1 MPDHQTLEQAL
12 VAAQTEMPAVEPDS
26 VNPHFRSRYVSL
38 DHLIAKTRPVL
49 NRHGLAVTQEPT
61 HIEGEPAL
69 RTTVVHVSGES
80 RSSVMPLLLTKR
92 DSQGVGGALT
102 YSRRY
107 AWAALL
113 GVSADED
120 DDGNQVSSGP
130 PPADPPAAAPATT
143 RATAGA
149 ASQYAFKTGK
159 YAGQMFSDV
168 PSAYLAWYLEKGP
181 LQAVKAEIL
190 DYQAQGKTAPAPD
203 DDIPF

>member
-130 PPADPPAAAPATT
+130 PAAAAAPVPAAA
-143 RATAGA
+143 A
-149 ASQYAFKTGK
+149 ASGEPYVFKTGK

-168 PSAYLAWYLEKGP
+168 PTAYLTWYLEKGP
-181 LQAVKAEIL
+181 LQAVKAEII
-190 DYQAQGKTAPAPD
+190 DYQAQTKTAPFPD
-203 DDIPF
+203 EDIPF